1 MGECTGSS
9 CEGRLPTHEGGL
21 CGSPASPFGTVQ
33 VAMRCGRWSLGTGE
47 CSCSEVFAA
56 AAEGAWDE
64 RWRAP
69 NTKGEFWEPTW
80 SFSPLPSGGHQA
92 VLLQKYADFS
102 VASDADVVNEA
113 PLLRELAQGCRHVTE
128 LGTRVPLIIK
138 VPWLEHVA
146 GKRAQVARHYHKN
159 RLLVGYAQWV
169 ARCWR
174 QPRREVALLP
184 ASAHLQPSALAAR
197 SGAVRRLLNSSLLG
211 GSSPVGLVVLA
222 RGCARV
228 EVPHETCGC

>member
-1 MGECTGSS
+1 
-9 CEGRLPTHEGGL
+9 
-21 CGSPASPFGTVQ
+21 
-33 VAMRCGRWSLGTGE
+33 MRCGRWSLGTGE

-113 PLLRELAQGCRHVTE
+113 PLLLIALSPLGRHLV
-128 LGTRVPLIIK
+128 L
-138 VPWLEHVA
+138 VA
-146 GKRAQVARHYHKN
+146 PTVDPIAF
-159 RLLVGYAQWV
+159 L
-169 ARCWR
+169 
-174 QPRREVALLP
+174 
-184 ASAHLQPSALAAR
+184 
-197 SGAVRRLLNSSLLG
+197 AVRDHPGPQRGGAAFVLTVFLWLTSSLLG
-211 GSSPVGLVVLA
+211 VAYEALA
-222 RGCARV
+222 A
-228 EVPHETCGC
+228 